1 MNRDRKVGFVL
12 CEILKETEAKETEE
26 KGAKKIPYFL
36 CIDLKSFYASVECVD
51 RGLDPMTTNLV
62 VADPERT
69 DKTICLAITPPM
81 KKLGISSRCRV
92 FEIPKS
98 VEYIMAPPR
107 MRRYLEVSSQVYKV
121 YLKYF
126 HEDDIHVYSVDEA
139 FMDASNYTRLYGN
152 DTRKLAEAIMDD
164 IYRTTGIPSAC
175 GIGTNL
181 YLCKIALDITAK
193 HSPGNIGILTEEL
206 YRKSLWEHE
215 PLTDFWRIGRGTAKR
230 LDKYGIYNMRQIAS
244 APEELLYKAFGVDA
258 ELLIDHAW
266 GRECA
271 TIKDIKSY
279 VPKAHSIT
287 SGQVL
292 SCEYTY
298 EKARLILHEMTE
310 GLCLDLIDQYQV
322 TDSISLYVGYTNRL
336 DMAPA
341 RGSSTLPFYTCSTSL
356 IKEEM
361 DRLYSRIVQ
370 PECLIKRISISF
382 NRLLDEEEEGWDL
395 FTDVE
400 SLKKEKKVTRT
411 VLGIKKKFGKN
422 AIFKAM
428 NLEEGATAL
437 ERNRQIGGHKA

>member
-1 MNRDRKVGFVL
+1 MNKN
-12 CEILKETEAKETEE
+12 
-26 KGAKKIPYFL
+26 PYFL

-62 VADPERT
+62 VADPERS

-92 FEIPKS
+92 FEIPKHI
-98 VEYIMAPPR
+98 EYIMAPPR
-107 MRRYLEVSSQVYKV
+107 MRRYLEFSSAIYGI

-139 FMDASNYTRLYGN
+139 FMDATNYTKIYGR
-152 DTRKLAEAIMDD
+152 DIKKLAKIIMDD
-164 IYRTTGIPSAC
+164 IYKSTGIPSAC

-193 HSPGNIGILTEEL
+193 HSKDNIGILTEDS
-206 YRKSLWEHE
+206 YQKTLWDHE

-230 LDKYGIYNMRQIAS
+230 LDKYGIYNMRQIAC

-266 GRECA
+266 GREAA

-279 VPKAHSIT
+279 TPKSHSIT

-292 SCEYTY
+292 FCEYTY

-310 GLCLDLIDQYQV
+310 SLCLELIEQCKV

-336 DMAPA
+336 GVPPA
-341 RGSSTLPFYTCSTSL
+341 RGSITLPFYTCSINL
-356 IKEEM
+356 IQREM
-361 DRLYSRIVQ
+361 DRLYSKIVA
-370 PECLIKRISISF
+370 PEYLVKRMTISF
-382 NRLLDEEEEGWDL
+382 NRLLDEEQEGWDL
-395 FTDVE
+395 FTDRE
-400 SLKKEKKVTRT
+400 ELMKEKQMTRT
-411 VLGIKKKFGKN
+411 VLDIKKKYGKN